1 MNGGREGGRE
11 REGRRE
17 GREKG
22 GEEERKE
29 GREEGGEEGGKGEV
43 SPFLLRVPCL
53 YSSLQQTH
61 VLACSFLQKPRVVD
75 LKSRR
80 ASRLGEFLPLLNIT
94 PTV

>member
-11 REGRRE
+11 REGRQGRRE
-17 GREKG
+17 GRKKG

-29 GREEGGEEGGKGEV
+29 GREEGGEEEV

-61 VLACSFLQKPRVVD
+61 VLVCSFLQKPRVVD